1 MITYWRALRK
11 CSPNARLYLVSAAM
25 MGFTVFGGAYSLLRS
40 LYLLRLGYG
49 PEFIGLI
56 SAVALLGWALA
67 CLPAGAIGR
76 RLGSRRAMV
85 LGLGLATVGFCLW
98 PVAEWVPVGGR
109 AAWLLLTYLF
119 SDLAIALYDVNSG
132 PFLMDATTEE
142 ERDHVFAVQAALW
155 PVAGFLGSLCGGLL
169 PDLFANLLS
178 TTTQDPA
185 VFRYPLLLAG
195 ASLGIGVWAL
205 AVARN
210 PQESATQTTE
220 STAAAQLA
228 VAAPYRMMV
237 ALGVVILLTGM
248 GEGAARTFFNVYLD
262 AGLHTP
268 TASIGVLAAVGQ
280 LLAAPA
286 ALAMPLAAAR
296 WGHRRV
302 FHWGAIGMALSLLP
316 LAWVPH
322 WGAAGVGYMAM
333 IALVSLTRPAMGIYM
348 MAITPMAW
356 RTTISGVYTM
366 AIGLS
371 WSIIALGG
379 GYLIAW
385 VGYQPFFLISALLTG
400 LGALLFGW
408 RQQEERPEQSL
419 APPLPL

>member
-49 PEFIGLI
+49 PAFIGLI

-98 PVAEWVPVGGR
+98 PLAEWVPVGGR
-109 AAWLLLTYLF
+109 AAWLLLTYLC

-132 PFLMDATTEE
+132 PFLMDATTPE

-169 PDLFANLLS
+169 PDFFANWLH

-205 AVARN
+205 WRAHTPADSAGQPAESVATGQ
-210 PQESATQTTE
+210 PAET
-220 STAAAQLA
+220 
-228 VAAPYRMMV
+228 APYRMMV
-237 ALGVVILLTGM
+237 ILGVVILLSGM

-302 FHWGAIGMALSLLP
+302 FLWGAVGMAFSLLP
-316 LAWVPH
+316 LVAVPH

-333 IALVSLTRPAMGIYM
+333 MALVSLTRPAMGIYM
-348 MAITPMAW
+348 MAITPVAW

-385 VGYQPFFLISALLTG
+385 VGCQPFFLLSAILTG

-408 RQQEERPEQSL
+408 WQEEHTEQSL
-419 APPLPL
+419 VSASPP

>member
-49 PEFIGLI
+49 PAFIGLI

-98 PVAEWVPVGGR
+98 PLAEWVPVGGR

-132 PFLMDATTEE
+132 PFLMDATTAE

-169 PDLFANLLS
+169 PGFFANVLH

-205 AVARN
+205 ARARTQEDSVGQTAESVATG
-210 PQESATQTTE
+210 PL
-220 STAAAQLA
+220 AA
-228 VAAPYRMMV
+228 AAPYRMMV
-237 ALGVVILLTGM
+237 ILGLVIWLSGM

-302 FHWGAIGMALSLLP
+302 FLWGAVGMALSLLP
-316 LAWVPH
+316 LATVPH
-322 WGAAGVGYMAM
+322 WGAAGLGYMAM
-333 IALVSLTRPAMGIYM
+333 MALVSLTRPAMGIYM
-348 MAITPMAW
+348 MAIMPVTW

-385 VGYQPFFLISALLTG
+385 VGYQPFFLLSALLTG

-408 RQQEERPEQSL
+408 QQQERVEQSL
-419 APPLPL
+419 AAISAP